1 MLRLQDGHVWDHSRA
16 GIALLAGDTV
26 GTVDTVGTGSCP
38 SSGIR
43 RHHSVLFSGWQ
54 KCVCGSWLPGLAGFS
69 VASLPIVFK
78 GIAWEGGPRGSGTV
92 PRAGTEA

>member
-1 MLRLQDGHVWDHSRA
+1 MLTLQDGHVWDHSGA
-16 GIALLAGDTV
+16 GIGVLAGGTV
-26 GTVDTVGTGSCP
+26 GTVGTGSCP

-43 RHHSVLFSGWQ
+43 SHHSVLFSGWQ
-54 KCVCGSWLPGLAGFS
+54 KRVCGSWLPGLAVGFS
-69 VASLPIVFK
+69 VASLPLVFK